1 MDQSNFEDDVHTEHC
16 CKWHG
21 CKYGWGDPIREAKCT
36 VLQGAP
42 QSYPCEYCS
51 MAWEMYLEVQEYDSE
66 WIEYI
71 TRWKTDGGQI

>member
-1 MDQSNFEDDVHTEHC
+1 MKDVHTEHC

-21 CKYGWGDPIREAKCT
+21 CKYSWGLKEKEEECT

-42 QSYPCEYCS
+42 QSFPCEQCS
-51 MAWEMYLEVQEYDSE
+51 DEWQNYKEFLQTDPT

-71 TRWKTDGGQI
+71 IRWETDGGRL